1 VRETKVEIVARY
13 VKKIEKLDPDSV
25 IYDVN
30 LTNVLLEYHNEMKNH
45 EEKVRL
51 RQVPAAVRYSRGGV
65 RS

>member
-1 VRETKVEIVARY
+1 MSETKVEIVERY

-30 LTNVLLEYHNEMKNH
+30 LTNILLEYHSEMKDH

-51 RQVPAAVRYSRGGV
+51 RRLPTAI
-65 RS
+65 